1 MSSRATRV
9 GIGLALAGV
18 AATATVLALQMRSGP
33 GDTPRPPPTAGTT
46 KAANPAALPALS
58 PARTQG
64 LGCTF
69 APGARFAWDF
79 QVDLRLDLERG
90 ALAPAG
96 TPAQGVDVVRS
107 GAGGALQA
115 LVLAVTSAG
124 EAVIA
129 LRATRWT
136 DTPADAAAA
145 AADWAADLS
154 KPVLLR
160 VDAQCRT
167 LAGARHRDTSIL
179 AWDRVG
185 RLTDRFQFMAPPES
199 GSGAETARPYTTRH
213 ADTHGPSV
221 MSNRHVPGPGRG
233 AISRH
238 RLRYELADT
247 RVQVALVRSQSTLTL
262 ADAMWF
268 QALDESQVV
277 HTRMRG
283 APAFQ
288 SEERA
293 RLAAIAP
300 DAQAFVGQDLELSH
314 YVWGRP
320 DAAAL
325 SAARDTLGPAGLRGE
340 PMETAW
346 GRYLADADK
355 DWFGAQKRLRAWL
368 RANPEGAAALA
379 AGLRAGRF
387 TPREAA
393 ALTLAMAKSGSP
405 EALKALESLAAD
417 AKLPENLRTQ
427 AVSALADAPHP
438 TQSTVDTLV
447 KIADRQNGPTSLQDM
462 VGSAATM
469 SLGNLVEGQVAGAP
483 ADAARAYLESRLEA
497 GDADRVAEALWAVGN
512 TGDAAFLDAVAAKAG
527 SEDPDIRSAAMHAAR
542 KMKNDPEARALVTET
557 VRKENHPEVA
567 AEAAA
572 AQREQLGNSGRLTA
586 HELNLYRSKL
596 VGAPEPLR
604 REIVLTLG
612 AVAPRQP
619 EARLILAE
627 WYPLEQSMPVRQL
640 IGRFVPANELP

>member
-1 MSSRATRV
+1 MNRTAARV
-9 GIGLALAGV
+9 GVALALAGA
-18 AATATVLALQMRSGP
+18 AATAVALALRPGAGP
-33 GDTPRPPPTAGTT
+33 DDGSRPADPPATA
-46 KAANPAALPALS
+46 KAANPGVLPALS

-64 LGCTF
+64 FGCTF
-69 APGARFAWDF
+69 EPGARFAWDF
-79 QVDLRLDLERG
+79 QVDLRLDLERD

-96 TPAQGVDVVRS
+96 TPAKGVDVVESR
-107 GAGGALQA
+107 AAGALQA
-115 LVLAVTSAG
+115 LVLTVTSAG

-136 DTPADAAAA
+136 DTPAAAATA
-145 AADWAADLS
+145 GADWATDLV

-160 VDAQCRT
+160 VDDRCRT

-185 RLTDRFQFMAPPES
+185 RLTDRFQFMAPPET
-199 GSGAETARPYTTRH
+199 GPEAGRPYTTRH

-221 MSNRHVPGPGRG
+221 VSNRHVPGPGRG
-233 AISRH
+233 TISRH
-238 RLRYELADT
+238 RVRYEIADP
-247 RVQVALVRSQSTLTL
+247 RVQVALVRAQSTLTL

-268 QALDESQVV
+268 QGLDESQVV

-288 SEERA
+288 SEDRA
-293 RLAAIAP
+293 RLAAIAADP
-300 DAQAFVGQDLELSH
+300 QAFAGQDLDLSH

-325 SAARDTLGPAGLRGE
+325 SAARDALGPAGLRGE

-346 GRYLADADK
+346 GRYLAEAGK
-355 DWFGAQKRLRAWL
+355 DWFAAQKRLRAWL

-387 TPREAA
+387 APREAA

-405 EALKALESLAAD
+405 EALKALEGLAAD
-417 AKLPENLRTQ
+417 SNLPENLRTQ

-447 KIADRQNGPTSLQDM
+447 KIADRKNGPTSLQDM

-469 SLGNLVEGQVAGAP
+469 SLGNLVEGQVAGGP

-512 TGDAAFLDAVAAKAG
+512 TGDAAFLDSVARKAE
-527 SEDPDIRSAAMHAAR
+527 SEDPDLRAAAMHAAR
-542 KMKNDPEARALVTET
+542 KMKNDPEARAMVAET
-557 VRKENHPEVA
+557 IRKETHPEVA
-567 AEAAA
+567 IEAAA
-572 AQREQLGNSGRLTA
+572 AQREQLGNSGRLSA

-612 AVAPRQP
+612 AVAANQP
-619 EARLILAE
+619 EARQILAD
-627 WYPLEQSMPVRQL
+627 WYPLEESMPVRQL
-640 IGRFVPANELP
+640 IGRFVPAAMLP